1 MSLCCSP
8 SMDDGGGERILST
21 RGLSLAGGAASVR
34 VARVTLGLQILVS
47 CVNSGV
53 FLLMEAILSW

>member
-1 MSLCCSP
+1 
-8 SMDDGGGERILST
+8 MDDGGGERILST
-21 RGLSLAGGAASVR
+21 RGLCLAGGAAFVR

-53 FLLMEAILSW
+53 FLLVKAILAW